1 MMVNKFKWH
10 SAYAKREEKKEIIN
24 EHKIEVKNAV
34 DVDSILKKA
43 ISKGITQLDNS
54 NKQVH

>member
-1 MMVNKFKWH
+1 MMVNRFKWH

-24 EHKIEVKNAV
+24 EHKIEVKNTV

-43 ISKGITQLDNS
+43 INKGINQLDDS
-54 NKQVH
+54 KPKVH